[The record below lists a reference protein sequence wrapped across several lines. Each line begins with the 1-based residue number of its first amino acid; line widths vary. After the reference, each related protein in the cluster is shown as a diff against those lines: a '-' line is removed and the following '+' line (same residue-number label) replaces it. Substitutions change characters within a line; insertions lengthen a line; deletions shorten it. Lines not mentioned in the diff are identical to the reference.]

1 MQKFA
6 NLLDCLTTTPS
17 RNGKLALLVEYFRS
31 APDPDRG
38 FALAALTDG
47 LFPRLPLRRALS
59 ELMADKIDPV
69 LYQLSRDY
77 VGDTAETVSLLW
89 PDRRDKR
96 PAPRLAEVVAALELA
111 PRGNVAPILGDFL
124 DRLDVRGRWAL
135 LKLVGGA
142 PRVGVSARL
151 AKTALAQMSGHE
163 LSDVEEMWHALK
175 PPYTDLF
182 AWLEGRA
189 PRPSAEG
196 KPVFRPLMLAHPIE
210 EGDWAGLNP
219 EEISAEWKWDG
230 VRVQIAAGA
239 GDVRIFSRSGDDISA
254 SFLEIVAAFAPF
266 NAVLDGELLVVRNS
280 IVAPFNDLQQRLN
293 RKTVTGKMLR
303 DYPAFVRLYDLLID
317 DGEDVRPLPFAERR
331 GRLEAWHARH
341 HPRLADVSPLVPF
354 DHFQHLDE
362 LWSGSREAGIEGLM
376 LKRKSSPYVSGRP
389 KGHWWKW
396 KRAALTVDCVLMY
409 AQRGSGK
416 RSSYYSDYTFGV
428 WREVTGED
436 GQPLRELVPVG
447 KAYSGFT
454 DEELL
459 RLDRF
464 IRTHTTEQFGPVRAV
479 EPQIVLEI
487 AFDAVFPSGRHKSGL
502 AMRFP
507 RVHRIR
513 WDKPAEEADT
523 LETVQKLVVP
533 ASEPVAQTS
542 ATRQLI

>member
-1 MQKFA
+1 MQQFA

-17 RNGKLALLVEYFRS
+17 RNGKLGLLVEYFRK

-47 LFPRLPLRRALS
+47 LFPRLPLRRALG

-96 PAPRLAEVVAALELA
+96 PSPRLAEVVAALELA
-111 PRGNVAPILGDFL
+111 PRNNVAPIIGDFL

-163 LSDVEEMWHALK
+163 LSDIEEMWHALS
-175 PPYTDLF
+175 PPYADLF
-182 AWLEGRA
+182 AWLENRG

-196 KPVFRPLMLAHPIE
+196 KPVFRPLMLSHPIE

-219 EEISAEWKWDG
+219 DEISAEWKWDG
-230 VRVQIAAGA
+230 VRVQIAAGR
-239 GDVRIFSRSGDDISA
+239 GEVRIFSRSGDDISA
-254 SFLEIVAAFAPF
+254 SFPEIVAAFQPF
-266 NAVLDGELLVVRNS
+266 DAVLDGELLVVRDGV
-280 IVAPFNDLQQRLN
+280 VAPFNDLQQRLN
-293 RKTVTGKMLR
+293 RKTVTTQDAARLSGLR
-303 DYPAFVRLYDLLID
+303 APVRSAH
-317 DGEDVRPLPFAERR
+317 RRRR
-331 GRLEAWHARH
+331 GRAPPPLRRAASPPRSLARAASS
-341 HPRLADVSPLVPF
+341 RASPMSAHWCRSTTSP
-354 DHFQHLDE
+354 HLDE
-362 LWSGSREAGIEGLM
+362 LWSGTREAGIEGLM

-428 WREVTGED
+428 WRETTGED
-436 GQPLRELVPVG
+436 GEAVRELVPVG

-454 DEELL
+454 DEELM

-464 IRTHTTEQFGPVRAV
+464 VRTHTTEQFGPVRAV
-479 EPQIVLEI
+479 EPQMVLEI
-487 AFDAVFPSGRHKSGL
+487 AFDAVFPSSRHKSGL

-513 WDKPAEEADT
+513 WDKPAAEADT
-523 LETVQKLVVP
+523 LETVQKLVV
-533 ASEPVAQTS
+533 AAEPVAPVAAALQ
-542 ATRQLI
+542 R

>member
-1 MQKFA
+1 MQQFA

-17 RNGKLALLVEYFRS
+17 RNGKLALLVEYFRD

-96 PAPRLAEVVAALELA
+96 PSPRLAEVVAALALA
-111 PRGNVAPILGDFL
+111 PRSNVAPILGDFL

-163 LSDVEEMWHALK
+163 LSDIEEIWHALK
-175 PPYTDLF
+175 PPYADLF
-182 AWLEGRA
+182 AWLEGRG
-189 PRPSAEG
+189 PRPERRGQAGVPPADARAPDRGGRLGRRSIP
-196 KPVFRPLMLAHPIE
+196 KRSRPNGSGTACACRSP
-210 EGDWAGLNP
+210 P
-219 EEISAEWKWDG
+219 E
-230 VRVQIAAGA
+230 R

-254 SFLEIVAAFAPF
+254 GFPEIVAAFA
-266 NAVLDGELLVVRNS
+266 AVRRRARRRAARRARWHRRAV
-280 IVAPFNDLQQRLN
+280 QRLAAAPQPQD
-293 RKTVTGKMLR
+293 RHRQDAARLSGLR
-303 DYPAFVRLYDLLID
+303 A
-317 DGEDVRPLPFAERR
+317 PLRSADRGRR
-331 GRLEAWHARH
+331 GRASAPLHRAARAARGLARH
-341 HPRLADVSPLVPF
+341 ASSAARATSAQLVPF

-362 LWSGSREAGIEGLM
+362 LWSGTREAGIEGLM

-416 RSSYYSDYTFGV
+416 RSSLLFRLHVRRLARGAD
-428 WREVTGED
+428 ED
-436 GQPLRELVPVG
+436 GKPLRELVPVG

-454 DEELL
+454 DEEL
-459 RLDRF
+459 RS
-464 IRTHTTEQFGPVRAV
+464 P
-479 EPQIVLEI
+479 
-487 AFDAVFPSGRHKSGL
+487 
-502 AMRFP
+502 
-507 RVHRIR
+507 
-513 WDKPAEEADT
+513 
-523 LETVQKLVVP
+523 
-533 ASEPVAQTS
+533 
-542 ATRQLI
+542 

>member
-17 RNGKLALLVEYFRS
+17 RNGKLGLLVEYFRK

-47 LFPRLPLRRALS
+47 LFPRLPLRRALG

-89 PDRRDKR
+89 PDRRAGR
-96 PAPRLAEVVAALELA
+96 PSPRLAEVVAALELA
-111 PRGNVAPILGDFL
+111 PRNNVAPIIGDFL

-135 LKLVGGA
+135 LKLIGGA

-163 LSDVEEMWHALK
+163 LSDIEEMWHALS
-175 PPYTDLF
+175 PPYADLF
-182 AWLEGRA
+182 AWLDNRG
-189 PRPSAEG
+189 PRPNAEG
-196 KPVFRPLMLAHPIE
+196 KPVFRPLMLSHPIE

-219 EEISAEWKWDG
+219 DEISAEWKWDG
-230 VRVQIAAGA
+230 VRVQIAAG
-239 GDVRIFSRSGDDISA
+239 GGEVRIFSRSGDDISA
-254 SFLEIVAAFAPF
+254 GFPEIVAAFQPF
-266 NAVLDGELLVVRNS
+266 DAVLDGELLVVRDGV
-280 IVAPFNDLQQRLN
+280 VAPFNDLQQRLN

-303 DYPAFVRLYDLLID
+303 DYPAFVRLYDILID
-317 DGEDVRPLPFAERR
+317 GGEDVRPLPFAQRR
-331 GRLEAWHARH
+331 TRLEAWHAQH
-341 HPRLADVSPLVPF
+341 HPRLTDVSAIVPF
-354 DHFQHLDE
+354 TDFAHLDE
-362 LWSGSREAGIEGLM
+362 LWSGTREAGIEGLM
-376 LKRKSSPYVSGRP
+376 LKAKSSPYVSGRP

-428 WREVTGED
+428 WRETAGDNGDLV
-436 GQPLRELVPVG
+436 RELVPVG

-454 DEELL
+454 DEELI

-464 IRTHTTEQFGPVRAV
+464 VRTHTTEQFGPVRAV
-479 EPQIVLEI
+479 EPQVVLEI
-487 AFDAVFPSGRHKSGL
+487 AFDAVFPSSRHKSGL

-513 WDKPAEEADT
+513 WDKPAAEADT
-523 LETVQKLVVP
+523 LETVQKLVVAAQP
-533 ASEPVAQTS
+533 PDAVAAELQ
-542 ATRQLI
+542 R

>member
-1 MQKFA
+1 
-6 NLLDCLTTTPS
+6 
-17 RNGKLALLVEYFRS
+17 
-31 APDPDRG
+31 
-38 FALAALTDG
+38 
-47 LFPRLPLRRALS
+47 
-59 ELMADKIDPV
+59 MADKIDPV

-77 VGDTAETVSLLW
+77 GGDTAETVSLLW

-96 PAPRLAEVVAALELA
+96 SSPRLAEVVAALALA
-111 PRGNVAPILGDFL
+111 PRNNVAPILGDFL

-151 AKTALAQMSGHE
+151 AKTALAQFSGHA
-163 LSDVEEMWHALK
+163 LSDIEEMWHALK
-175 PPYTDLF
+175 PPYADLF
-182 AWLEGRA
+182 AWLENRG
-189 PRPSAEG
+189 PRPNAEG
-196 KPVFRPLMLAHPIE
+196 KPVFRPLMLSHPIE
-210 EGDWAGLNP
+210 EGDWEGLNP
-219 EEISAEWKWDG
+219 DEISAEWKWDG

-254 SFLEIVAAFAPF
+254 GFPEIVAAFQPLD
-266 NAVLDGELLVVRNS
+266 AVLDGELLVARDG

-293 RKTVTGKMLR
+293 RKTVTPKMLR
-303 DYPAFVRLYDLLID
+303 DYPAFVRLYDLLIEGGD
-317 DGEDVRPLPFAERR
+317 DVRPLPFSARR
-331 GRLEAWHARH
+331 ARLEAWHGKH
-341 HPRLADVSPLVPF
+341 HPRLSDVSALVAF

-362 LWSGSREAGIEGLM
+362 LWSGTREAGIEGLM

-416 RSSYYSDYTFGV
+416 RSSFYSDYTFGV
-428 WREVTGED
+428 WREAADAD
-436 GQPLRELVPVG
+436 GKPLRELVPVG

-454 DEELL
+454 DEELV

-464 IRTHTTEQFGPVRAV
+464 VRTHTTEQFGPVRAV

-487 AFDAVFPSGRHKSGL
+487 AFDAVFPSSRHKSGL

-523 LETVQKLVVP
+523 LQTVQKLVVP
-533 ASEPVAQTS
+533 TSEPVSQTS
-542 ATRQLI
+542 ATPQLI